1 MRLSPRWHQGPDVI
15 EVSGLFLG
23 QPHHDSVASFAFVG
37 IGGATHIVG
46 RNGSGLL
53 QLALT
58 KMVNSIF
65 KKIG

>member
-15 EVSGLFLG
+15 EVG

-58 KMVNSIF
+58 KIVNSIF